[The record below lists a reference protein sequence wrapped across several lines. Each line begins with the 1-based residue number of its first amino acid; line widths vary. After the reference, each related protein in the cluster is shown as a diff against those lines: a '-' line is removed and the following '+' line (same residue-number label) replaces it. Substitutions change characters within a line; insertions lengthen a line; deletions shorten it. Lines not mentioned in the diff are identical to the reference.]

1 MYLTGA
7 GKTKKVNK
15 CGTKR
20 GRNGK
25 KTKVQENWGNL
36 KKRGKQSCFSKIE
49 KEGR

>member
-7 GKTKKVNK
+7 GKTKKMNK

-25 KTKVQENWGNL
+25 NKSPRKLGESEETGKTKLFQ
-36 KKRGKQSCFSKIE
+36 QD
-49 KEGR
+49 

>member
-1 MYLTGA
+1 MW
-7 GKTKKVNK
+7 NK
-15 CGTKR
+15 EGEKW
-20 GRNGK
+20 K